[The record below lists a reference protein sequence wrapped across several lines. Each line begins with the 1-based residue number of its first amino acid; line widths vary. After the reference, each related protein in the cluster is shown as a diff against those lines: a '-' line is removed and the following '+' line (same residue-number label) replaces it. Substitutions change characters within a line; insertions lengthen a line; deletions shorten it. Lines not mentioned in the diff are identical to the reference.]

1 MAGATAPAVF
11 LWDLPSNSSQEG
23 HCSRDRG
30 SRHTGPEA
38 GALTS
43 KIGGSPRQTPE
54 PLNPAPSLLYLGPKR
69 ARCSDS
75 GGTGS
80 RDRTCPLSPPDG
92 RAFGHRRP
100 QVPPRLRRR
109 RDNSRRLPEPG
120 MGAGPRRVRAS
131 TICSARFPVDST
143 RRRSPRNCRAR
154 HENQTRWPRLVLG
167 PRRCRHC
174 VPGRSQ
180 SVWTAPERTNRRT
193 RQWRHR

>member
-11 LWDLPSNSSQEG
+11 LWDLLSNSSQEG

-30 SRHTGPEA
+30 SRRTGLEA

-43 KIGGSPRQTPE
+43 TTGSSPRQTPE

-80 RDRTCPLSPPDG
+80 WDRTCPLSPPDG

-100 QVPPRLRRR
+100 QSLHAFVAAEILHVG
-109 RDNSRRLPEPG
+109 SRSQVWAQGREE
-120 MGAGPRRVRAS
+120 
-131 TICSARFPVDST
+131 SAR
-143 RRRSPRNCRAR
+143 PRY
-154 HENQTRWPRLVLG
+154 VLFAFLWI
-167 PRRCRHC
+167 R
-174 VPGRSQ
+174 PGE
-180 SVWTAPERTNRRT
+180 VTTKL
-193 RQWRHR
+193 